1 MLAYSTSL
9 KFPGLL
15 ELQKW
20 QPVYPH
26 IVGRIPNSIGR
37 QLTLSKTQVRGSAAA
52 AVVNATRSVLGRI
65 QRLELTSYQCLVKS
79 LATRDHIR
87 QEDLVHGDHARLQE
101 GHLGLHPVLEDPPR
115 RSVLPAGDGPPAP

>member
-1 MLAYSTSL
+1 MLTCSTSL

-37 QLTLSKTQVRGSAAA
+37 RLTLSKTQVRGAAAA
-52 AVVNATRSVLGRI
+52 AVVNTTRSVLGRI
-65 QRLELTSYQCLVKS
+65 QRLELTSYQRVDSGRGQDRTLRGKAAIES
-79 LATRDHIR
+79 AI
-87 QEDLVHGDHARLQE
+87 
-101 GHLGLHPVLEDPPR
+101 
-115 RSVLPAGDGPPAP
+115 DGWS